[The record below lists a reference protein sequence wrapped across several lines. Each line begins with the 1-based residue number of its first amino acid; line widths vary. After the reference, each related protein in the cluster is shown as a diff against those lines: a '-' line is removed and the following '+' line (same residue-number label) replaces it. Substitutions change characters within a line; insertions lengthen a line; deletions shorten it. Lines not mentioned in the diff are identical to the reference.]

1 MKTVAAM
8 LALVAALAGFYG
20 GFRVGQGQAAT
31 ATTTTTTI
39 KSPAAPQSKAGAAG
53 QAQCST
59 TGSSLSGSV
68 TQLTD
73 TGFVIHNPLCNTDVK
88 VTYGPS
94 VVVRKTVTGQ
104 ASDIQDSQTVTVQ
117 GQIQA
122 DGAMRAASVTVN
134 PGGAAGSR
142 GPRG

>member
-1 MKTVAAM
+1 MRTVAAM

-31 ATTTTTTI
+31 ATTTTS
-39 KSPAAPQSKAGAAG
+39 KSPAAPQPKAGPAG

-73 TGFVIHNPLCNTDVK
+73 AGFVIHNPLCNTDVN

-94 VVVRKTVTGQ
+94 LVVRKTVTGQ
-104 ASDIQDSQTVTVQ
+104 AADIQDSQTVTVQ
-117 GQIQA
+117 GQVQA
-122 DGAMRAASVTVN
+122 DGTVRAASVTVN